1 MSGEPAVPTRD
12 HAERSAVVRC
22 ACGHWQP
29 VALAPDVARAAAG
42 PELAARLPREQ
53 RCGQCGAALPLDFAA
68 RVGADGALDGC
79 PACGYHTL
87 AIQKDVNG
95 RLGVIVVV
103 LVFAALLALRVPL
116 PWMFAVL
123 IPFALLDWLLLRLV
137 VKRFLLCYRCKAQF
151 RGFAPGARCRPFDL
165 ATWEAHT

>member
-1 MSGEPAVPTRD
+1 MSAEPGLPTRD
-12 HAERSAVVRC
+12 HAQRSAVVRC
-22 ACGHWQP
+22 ACGHWQ
-29 VALAPDVARAAAG
+29 
-42 PELAARLPREQ
+42 EQSLAAELPAAMRCAK
-53 RCGQCGAALPLDFAA
+53 CGQSIATDFAA
-68 RVGADGALDGC
+68 RVGADGTLDGC

-95 RLGVIVVV
+95 KLGVIVVV
-103 LVFAALLALRVPL
+103 VVFAALLALRVPL

-123 IPFALLDWLLLRLV
+123 IPFALLDWLILRTL

-151 RGFAPGARCRPFDL
+151 RGFPPGPRCRPFDL

>member
-1 MSGEPAVPTRD
+1 VSAEPGLPTRD
-12 HAERSAVVRC
+12 HAQRSAVVRC
-22 ACGHWQP
+22 ACGHWQ
-29 VALAPDVARAAAG
+29 
-42 PELAARLPREQ
+42 ELAVGAELPAQARCAKCSQPI
-53 RCGQCGAALPLDFAA
+53 AVDFAA

-95 RLGVIVVV
+95 KLGVIVVV
-103 LVFAALLALRVPL
+103 VVFAALLALRVPL

-123 IPFALLDWLLLRLV
+123 IPFALLDWLLLRTI

-151 RGFAPGARCRPFDL
+151 RGFPPGAHCRPFDL
-165 ATWEAHT
+165 ATWEAHA